1 MTQQRPHP
9 WLMLLL
15 STLGQAASA
24 AVVNGPAFLI
34 PALHHQGM
42 SLAAAGWVATAS
54 IIGGACTLIVWGAV
68 VDAVGERLVLAA
80 SLGLSAVSLAAAAW
94 ANGSPVLLGFFLF
107 LAGATAAGT
116 SSASGRVVVG
126 WFPPRRRGTAMGV
139 RQMAQPVGVG
149 IAAVS
154 MPVLAAG
161 PGIAAALLA
170 PALFAGLGALA
181 CAVWVLDPQRPER
194 TVASVGAN
202 PYRGSDYL
210 QRIHAVSMLLVI
222 PQFTVWSFMLVWLQ
236 VGRDWTPAAA
246 GALVAFAQVL
256 GAVGRIGSGH
266 LSDVVGSRT
275 RPLRWV
281 AVAAGVTMLAVGVSI
296 RADWSVA
303 VPLIV
308 LASMITVA
316 DNGLAFTAVAE
327 RAGPFWSGR
336 ALGLQNTGQYLTA
349 VFVPPVMG
357 FVVPLWGYGL
367 AFGVTGLFPLLAAP
381 LVPRDEQELEASSVV
396 SDPRQA

>member
-1 MTQQRPHP
+1 MSTQRTRP

-15 STLGQAASA
+15 STLGQAASS

-34 PALHHQGM
+34 PALHEGGL
-42 SLAAAGWVATAS
+42 SLSAAGWVATAS
-54 IIGGACTLIVWGAV
+54 VVGGTCTLILWGAV
-68 VDAVGERLVLAA
+68 VDAVGERLVLTA
-80 SLGLSAVSLAAAAW
+80 SLGLSAVALAGAAW
-94 ANGSPVLLGFFLF
+94 THDQPVLLGVFLF

-149 IAAVS
+149 LAAVAV
-154 MPVLAAG
+154 PVLAAG
-161 PGIAAALLA
+161 PGIGPALLA
-170 PALFAGLGALA
+170 PALVAAVSAAA
-181 CAVWVLDPQRPER
+181 CALWVLDPQRPER
-194 TVASVGAN
+194 TAAAVGTS
-202 PYRGSDYL
+202 PYRGSGYL

-236 VGRDWTPAAA
+236 VGRDWSPGAA

-266 LSDVVGSRT
+266 LSDLVGSRT

-281 AVAAGVTMLAVGVSI
+281 AIAAGITMLAVGVSI
-296 RADWSVA
+296 RADWAVA
-303 VPLIV
+303 VPLVV

-349 VFVPPVMG
+349 VFVPPVIG
-357 FVVPLWGYGL
+357 FLIPLWGYGL
-367 AFGVTGLFPLLAAP
+367 AFGVTGLFPLIAAP
-381 LVPRDEQELEASSVV
+381 LVPRDEEALEVV
-396 SDPRQA
+396 SDPRRL

>member
-1 MTQQRPHP
+1 MSQQRPHP
-9 WLMLLL
+9 WVMLLL
-15 STLGQAASA
+15 STVGQAASS

-34 PALHHQGM
+34 PALHEQGM
-42 SLAAAGWVATAS
+42 SLSAAGWVATAS
-54 IIGGACTLIVWGAV
+54 IIGGTCTLILWGAV
-68 VDAVGERLVLAA
+68 VDAIGERLVMTA
-80 SLGLSAVSLAAAAW
+80 SLGLSALSLAAAA
-94 ANGSPVLLGFFLF
+94 ATHDSPVLLGLFLF

-149 IAAVS
+149 LAAVAV
-154 MPVLAAG
+154 PVLAAG
-161 PGIAAALLA
+161 PGIAAAVLA
-170 PALFAGLGALA
+170 PALVAGLSALA
-181 CAVWVLDPQRPER
+181 CAAWVLDPARPER
-194 TVASVGAN
+194 TAATVGAN

-236 VGRDWTPAAA
+236 VGRDWSPGAA

-256 GAVGRIGSGH
+256 GAAGRIGSGH

-281 AVAAGVTMLAVGVSI
+281 AIAAGLTMLAVGVSI
-296 RADWSVA
+296 RADWAVA

-308 LASMITVA
+308 LASTITVA

-349 VFVPPVMG
+349 VFVPPVIG
-357 FVVPLWGYGL
+357 FLVPLWGYGL
-367 AFGVTGLFPLLAAP
+367 AFGVTGIFPLIAAP
-381 LVPRDEQELEASSVV
+381 LVPRDETDLSAL
-396 SDPRQA
+396 